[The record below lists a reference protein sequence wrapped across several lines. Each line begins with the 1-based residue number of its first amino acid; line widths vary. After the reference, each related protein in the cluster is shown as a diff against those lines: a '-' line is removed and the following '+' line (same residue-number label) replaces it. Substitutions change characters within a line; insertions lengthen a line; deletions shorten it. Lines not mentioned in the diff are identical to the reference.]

1 MNIFDIGIILLLL
14 MFIIVGFKNG
24 VVKEL
29 ASLIGII
36 IVFYI
41 SFLLKGYIGNFL
53 CLVFPF
59 FNFYGPIE
67 GMTSLNILLYQA
79 IAFILVFSLLL
90 GVYAFILK
98 ISKFLQKIVNM
109 TIVLWLPS
117 KMLGGVIGFIS
128 GLIFLYVIL
137 VLLMIPIGNHPIYS
151 ESKLVDKI
159 VYHMPVLSQTT
170 SKFNKAIQDI
180 AVLKNR
186 VVNKAISINETNLD
200 AIDIMLESNITNKST
215 IEKLI
220 KLHRLDN
227 IRNIDSILN
236 KY

>member
-1 MNIFDIGIILLLL
+1 MNIFDIGIILILL

-24 VVKEL
+24 VIKEL

-79 IAFILVFSLLL
+79 IAFILVFGLLL

-109 TIVLWLPS
+109 TIVLWIPS
-117 KMLGGVIGFIS
+117 KILGGVIGFIS

-137 VLLMIPIGNHPIYS
+137 VLLIIPIGDQPIYS

-159 VYHMPVLSQTT
+159 VYHMPVISQTT
-170 SKFNKAIQDI
+170 SKFNKAIKDI
-180 AVLKNR
+180 SVLKNR
-186 VVNKAISINETNLD
+186 VVNKEISINETNLE
-200 AIDIMLESNITNKST
+200 AIDIMLESNITNKNT

-227 IRNIDSILN
+227 IRNIDRVLN